1 MRHNGRWIILT
12 MERASRPHSA
22 SEDEITRFL
31 RTRFPARNALV
42 ETGIG
47 DDAAVLRGSSPG
59 KTLVVTTDMLLED
72 IDFRRAW
79 ATPAQVGHK
88 ALAVNLSDLAAMGAV
103 ALYYVVAL
111 ALPKPVDPAWIR
123 GFFRGLTALG
133 RRFDADLIGGDLS
146 SSRSGIGISI
156 TAIGTP
162 AGRRAIL
169 RSGGRAGDL
178 LYVTGSLGCS
188 AAGLALLRSGI
199 LRGRSGPERF
209 ALRAHRTPEPRCA
222 VGEWLS
228 RSGLV
233 SCLMDLS
240 DGLSSDLPRL
250 CEASGT
256 GGEVCASSLPRFS
269 ESASWGCDS
278 LGLAFHGGEDFELL
292 FAATPRKAAI
302 LERRYPSTLPPLSRI
317 GVLTAKAGVRWR
329 RAPGAASTPL
339 PKRGYDHFRGGGGR
353 TPQRGPSL

>member
-1 MRHNGRWIILT
+1 MK
-12 MERASRPHSA
+12 RAIRQHSV

-47 DDAAVLRGSSPG
+47 DDAAVFRVSSSR

-79 ATPAQVGHK
+79 ATPAQLGHK

-103 ALYYVVAL
+103 ALYYIVAL
-111 ALPKPVDPAWIR
+111 ALPRPVDPAWVR
-123 GFFRGLTALG
+123 GFFRGLTSLG

-146 SSRSGIGISI
+146 SSRSGIGVTI

-169 RSGGRAGDL
+169 RSGGKPGDL

-188 AAGLALLRSGI
+188 AAGLTLLRSGI
-199 LRGRSGPERF
+199 LQGRSRPERI
-209 ALRAHRTPEPRCA
+209 ALRAHRTPEPRCE

-250 CEASGT
+250 CDASGT
-256 GGEVCASSLPRFS
+256 GGEVCASSLPQFS
-269 ESASWGCDS
+269 ESASWGCDP
-278 LGLAFHGGEDFELL
+278 LDLAFHGGEDFELL

-302 LERRYPSTLPPLSRI
+302 LERCYPSSFPPLTRI

-329 RAPGAASTPL
+329 RIPEAASRPL
-339 PKRGYDHFRGGGGR
+339 QKRGYDHFRPQVGR
-353 TPQRGPSL
+353 TS